1 MKYFVYFLALAAFGL
16 ITFNATQLNFDAMF
30 SSDNKVIFITILAGL
45 CVIVLSAIWLISK
58 KIEEKDNNK

>member
-16 ITFNATQLNFDAMF
+16 IIFNTTQLNFDAIF
-30 SSDNKVIFITILAGL
+30 SSDNKVIFITFLAGL